1 MVNIFKRV
9 FNRLRFMKADK
20 DRTGSSVS
28 SGAIAQLSPGYFSTL
43 FNAVLARRGGALE
56 TLTDEMVKGFNRN
69 TLREIISES
78 SPMVSKA
85 ASDFVYWSNSGWNW
99 AANSMEA
106 DRGVGSP
113 AHNLLETFVTRLF
126 NESDGL
132 DNILNAGYR
141 SMFVHGAIFTE
152 LVFDKDKKTPVT
164 LKVLDPTSACFRQ
177 RTDSVRGQYYEL
189 GQQQYNSPEAETDA
203 TGFVSLQDVPTVQ
216 YRPILP
222 VANYPYGLSMI
233 DPAIFTVVMSSGF
246 FSNFN
251 QALNAQIWPTN
262 LITIDREKFKESVRT
277 GSPDELQSKMK
288 LLMKDIID
296 KVQKLKPGGVAVYG
310 DEVAVGDRLS
320 GVNRANF
327 GSVRDI
333 HDVMDREGVRG
344 IGSQPI
350 LLGRNEGVSE
360 THADLQLISYGKL
373 ITNSQRIMGD
383 LFTYYFNL
391 ILYINRFPKLAKFL
405 FRSLNTA
412 EYRDRARTMTEIA
425 SAMKMSNESL
435 STAVEA
441 LDMAVES
448 GYMSREEAQMQFDA
462 EIEVRRRLEM
472 IPRET
477 E

>member
-1 MVNIFKRV
+1 M
-9 FNRLRFMKADK
+9 
-20 DRTGSSVS
+20 
-28 SGAIAQLSPGYFSTL
+28 
-43 FNAVLARRGGALE
+43 
-56 TLTDEMVKGFNRN
+56 
-69 TLREIISES
+69 
-78 SPMVSKA
+78 
-85 ASDFVYWSNSGWNW
+85 
-99 AANSMEA
+99 
-106 DRGVGSP
+106 
-113 AHNLLETFVTRLF
+113 
-126 NESDGL
+126 
-132 DNILNAGYR
+132 
-141 SMFVHGAIFTE
+141 
-152 LVFDKDKKTPVT
+152 
-164 LKVLDPTSACFRQ
+164 
-177 RTDSVRGQYYEL
+177 
-189 GQQQYNSPEAETDA
+189 
-203 TGFVSLQDVPTVQ
+203 
-216 YRPILP
+216 
-222 VANYPYGLSMI
+222 
-233 DPAIFTVVMSSGF
+233 
-246 FSNFN
+246 
-251 QALNAQIWPTN
+251 
-262 LITIDREKFKESVRT
+262 
-277 GSPDELQSKMK
+277 
-288 LLMKDIID
+288 
-296 KVQKLKPGGVAVYG
+296 
-310 DEVAVGDRLS
+310 GDRLS

-435 STAVEA
+435 SASIEA